1 MKRFGVPPERAA
13 TWGPPIIN
21 LLSLMDA
28 TSSNDT
34 TYRSQFLSFLVNAT
48 EPSRIALASIVIRG
62 CQSRTVFFAYLGV
75 QHVKNDFAF

>member
-13 TWGPPIIN
+13 TSVPPIIN

-34 TYRSQFLSFLVNAT
+34 TYRSQFLSFLLNAT
-48 EPSRIALASIVIRG
+48 ETSTIASRSIAIRG
-62 CQSRTVFFAYLGV
+62 CQSKTVFFAYLGA

>member
-13 TWGPPIIN
+13 TWAPPIIN

-34 TYRSQFLSFLVNAT
+34 TYRSQFLSFLLT
-48 EPSRIALASIVIRG
+48 QQSVI
-62 CQSRTVFFAYLGV
+62 
-75 QHVKNDFAF
+75 